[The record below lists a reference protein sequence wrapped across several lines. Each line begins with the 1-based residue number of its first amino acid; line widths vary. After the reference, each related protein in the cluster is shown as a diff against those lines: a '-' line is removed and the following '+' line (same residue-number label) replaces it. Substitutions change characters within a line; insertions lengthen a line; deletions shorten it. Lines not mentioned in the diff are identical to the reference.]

1 MRDEGQAALTLVGAA
16 CFLSNNSALVCEVK
30 IILFKGFQSRLNL
43 YICKRMEKITL
54 KQLGLNL
61 RKLRE
66 FRDISRS
73 QLADMVN
80 STERT
85 IANYENGH
93 TDPTVS
99 KMMKIA
105 NVLNTPLV
113 TLFCLHENTHFQV
126 SHNDANSNTNN
137 PSSLGL
143 QNNEVKLIA
152 LFEKQI
158 AALEARIASEE
169 KNNANLL
176 EDKLALR
183 AENALLK
190 AELHAL
196 KKQ

>member
-1 MRDEGQAALTLVGAA
+1 
-16 CFLSNNSALVCEVK
+16 
-30 IILFKGFQSRLNL
+30 
-43 YICKRMEKITL
+43 MEKITL

-73 QLADMVN
+73 QLADMVK

-99 KMMKIA
+99 KMMEIA
-105 NVLNTPLV
+105 NALNTPLA
-113 TLFCLHENTHFQV
+113 TLFCLHENAYFQI
-126 SHNDANSNTNN
+126 SHNNADSSMRSLNN
-137 PSSLGL
+137 PSS
-143 QNNEVKLIA
+143 QNKEEKLLA

-169 KNNANLL
+169 KTIPILWKIRWPYGQKML
-176 EDKLALR
+176 Y
-183 AENALLK
+183 
-190 AELHAL
+190 
-196 KKQ
+196 